1 MPYKD
6 NEKRKEMCRKYQQE
20 NKEKYKEQKKGYLKT
35 EAGKKSQRISNWK
48 NIGIK
53 SDDYNSLYEYYIN
66 CNNCELCNVEL
77 VEGCGFGNK
86 KHLDH
91 DHSSGLVRNVLC
103 GKCNV
108 GRQ

>member
-53 SDDYNSLYEYYIN
+53 SDDYNSLYEYFIN
-66 CNNCELCNVEL
+66 CDNCELCNLEL
-77 VEGCGFGNK
+77 VEGNVANGKC
-86 KHLDH
+86 LDH
-91 DHSSGLVRNVLC
+91 DHNTGLVRNVLC
-103 GKCNV
+103 RSCNSK
-108 GRQ
+108 RK